1 MHKTKELQESDQ
13 RSASELERKSS
24 TPLLEESVG
33 FRLSRLARSRR
44 SRWAGQLRS
53 LGLTPPQAAILRG
66 ATERSNA
73 SLRALA
79 RTMGTDPMSVKRC
92 VDALEA
98 RGLLRS
104 AISREARRARVVR
117 LTPAGERLMTELEEM
132 ARQQEQEIR
141 ALLSTSEY
149 AQLLAVIDRLERG
162 MHLSGSDDDS
172 R

>member
-1 MHKTKELQESDQ
+1 MHRTKELKESDQ
-13 RSASELERKSS
+13 PSTSELERTSS
-24 TPLLEESVG
+24 TPLLEESVS
-33 FRLSRLARSRR
+33 FRLSRLARSGRN
-44 SRWAGQLRS
+44 RWASQLRS

-92 VDALEA
+92 VDDLEL
-98 RGLLRS
+98 RDLLRS
-104 AISREARRARVVR
+104 ATGHEPRRARVVR
-117 LTPAGERLMTELEEM
+117 LTPAGERLVTELEEM
-132 ARQQEQEIR
+132 VRQQEQEIR
-141 ALLSTSEY
+141 TLLSTSEY

-162 MHLSGSDDDS
+162 MRLSGSNDDP

>member
-1 MHKTKELQESDQ
+1 MHKTKELKESDQ

-92 VDALEA
+92 VDDLEA

-104 AISREARRARVVR
+104 AIAHEARRARIVR

-162 MHLSGSDDDS
+162 MHLSGNDDDS

>member
-1 MHKTKELQESDQ
+1 MHKTEASQESDL
-13 RSASELERKSS
+13 RSASERERKSS

-44 SRWAGQLRS
+44 SRWAGELRS
-53 LGLTPPQAAILRG
+53 VGLTPPQAAILRG
-66 ATERSNA
+66 TTERSNA

-92 VDALEA
+92 VDDLEA

-117 LTPAGERLMTELEEM
+117 LTPAGERLTTELEEM
-132 ARQQEQEIR
+132 ARRQEAEIR
-141 ALLSTSEY
+141 ALLSKSEY

-162 MHLSGSDDDS
+162 MHLSGSDDDL